1 VAARR
6 AGAVAVVLAL
16 LASGAQA
23 RGAGP
28 VPTAA
33 PTVSGTLAVGDR
45 LQAGSGTW
53 TSGTSV
59 SYRYQWYRCDA
70 AGAHC
75 NSLHGATAA
84 GYTLSV
90 RDAGKTIGLTVT
102 ATDQA
107 GSTPAYASLVGPIAP
122 AKPLLVSTGQPQVTG
137 LPIEGKP
144 LQVTAGAW
152 SPAPASVTYGWQR
165 CNANGRLCA
174 AIPGATAAAYI
185 VGPADVGH
193 ALVALVHAN
202 FGETQQ
208 SALSNATV
216 AAIGG
221 DVSGPVHT
229 ATPIVTGTA
238 AARAQLTG
246 TTGIWTGV
254 GTIGYGYQWYR
265 CDAAGAHCS
274 SVHGATKTTY
284 RLVPKDVGETIG
296 FTVRATDSTGTAFA
310 YASLVGPIAAA
321 GSPLEASSQP
331 AVTWSPTQG
340 ATLTVSEGTWS
351 PATTI
356 DHYTYAWQRCNGNG
370 RVCAPI
376 AAATGQSYTVTAADS
391 GHALLAVVTAVAG
404 PASQSAL
411 SAVSPPAA

>member
-16 LASGAQA
+16 VANGAQA
-23 RGAGP
+23 RSAGP
-28 VPTAA
+28 TPTAA

-53 TSGTSV
+53 TSSTAV
-59 SYRYQWYRCDA
+59 AYAYQWYRCDA
-70 AGAHC
+70 TGSHC

-84 GYTLSV
+84 GYTLSK

-107 GSTPAYASLVGPIAP
+107 GSTPAYASLVGPIAS
-122 AKPLLVSTGQPQVTG
+122 AKPLLVSTAQPQITG

-165 CNANGRLCA
+165 CNANGRLCT
-174 AIPGATAAAYI
+174 AIPGATAAAYT
-185 VGPADVGH
+185 VASTDVGH
-193 ALVALVHAN
+193 ALLALVQAT
-202 FGETQQ
+202 FGETKQG
-208 SALSNATV
+208 ALSNTTT
-216 AAIGG
+216 AAIGS

-229 ATPIVTGTA
+229 TAPVVTGSA

-254 GTIGYGYQWYR
+254 GTIGYAYQWYR
-265 CDAAGAHCS
+265 CDPAGAHCS

-284 RLVPKDVGETIG
+284 RLVAKDVGETIG
-296 FTVRATDSTGTAFA
+296 FTVRATDSTGTAVA

-321 GSPLEASSQP
+321 GSPLEATARP
-331 AVTWSPTQG
+331 AVTGSSAPG
-340 ATLTVSEGTWS
+340 STLTVSEGTWS

-356 DHYTYAWQRCNGNG
+356 EKYTYAWQRCNANG
-370 RVCAPI
+370 RLCAPI
-376 AAATGQSYTVTAADS
+376 SGAASASYTVTAADS
-391 GHALLAVVTAVAG
+391 GHVLVAVVTATAG
-404 PASQSAL
+404 SASQAAL
-411 SAVSPPAA
+411 GAATTPVA